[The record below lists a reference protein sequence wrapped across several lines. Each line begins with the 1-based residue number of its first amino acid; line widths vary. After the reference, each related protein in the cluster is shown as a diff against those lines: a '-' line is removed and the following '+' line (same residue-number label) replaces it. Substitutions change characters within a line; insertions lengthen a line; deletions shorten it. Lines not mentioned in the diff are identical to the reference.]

1 MLPFCTTQA
10 FALGEGNGQRQASAA
25 LPRGK
30 SSHYPLNRFS
40 GSQNHSCRFEGE
52 IMSWVCREINRSP
65 VTMPKM
71 HLG

>member
-1 MLPFCTTQA
+1 MFPFCTTQA

-30 SSHYPLNRFS
+30 SSHYPLNRFF
-40 GSQNHSCRFEGE
+40 GSQKWCCRFEEQANFRPG
-52 IMSWVCREINRSP
+52 RETNRSP
-65 VTMPKM
+65 VNTPTM

>member
-10 FALGEGNGQRQASAA
+10 FALGKGNGQRQASAA

-30 SSHYPLNRFS
+30 SSHYPLNRFCR
-40 GSQNHSCRFEGE
+40 SQNPSCRFEGE
-52 IMSWVCREINRSP
+52 TISCACREINRSP

-71 HLG
+71 HL

>member
-30 SSHYPLNRFS
+30 SSQYPPNSFC
-40 GSQNHSCRFEGE
+40 GSQNRSCRFEE
-52 IMSWVCREINRSP
+52 QTISWACREINRNP
-65 VTMPKM
+65 VTMKKFN
-71 HLG
+71 LG